1 MAWAIHE
8 SKGHGPG
15 AAARG
20 RGSTNVGRIPDEEPR
35 FQDISRKL
43 YNELRPLEFVFE
55 RPKLNWIPGENAQR
69 NLEERS
75 AKVRGR
81 GVGGC

>member
-1 MAWAIHE
+1 MNKGCIFEGQMAGMAWAIHE
-8 SKGHGPG
+8 LKGHGI

-43 YNELRPLEFVFE
+43 YNELRLLEFVFE
-55 RPKLNWIPGENAQR
+55 RPKLN
-69 NLEERS
+69 
-75 AKVRGR
+75 
-81 GVGGC
+81 